1 MRQPLFSIIIPCYNQ
16 AHFLP
21 DCLDSLLAQDFPDW
35 EAIVVNDGSID
46 NTSEITISYSQ
57 KDTRIQLVKKVNG
70 GLSSAR
76 NHGVQYAT
84 GTHFIFL
91 DADDFLYSN
100 CLIEIASLSNDF
112 DDMDL
117 IQYGYTYITED
128 KQRVLGHVEAI
139 EKNSLIPE
147 IFKGNLGPCH
157 SICISKKL
165 VDNLGGFD
173 ENLKSVEDWDFWI
186 RAVKAGGRQKII
198 QQHLVYY
205 RYSKNSMSRNPL
217 MMYDALKTVIERG
230 PKYDSRIKNDSVFNK
245 DYNFNI
251 QPVLQDTLVRSA
263 GVGIMQGEVKETLN
277 FFSKE
282 SAKPLVNYSPQD
294 FELMCSYLSFRYW
307 YNKSDIEAVFSVIHP
322 HFVLFFKMAGYSDS
336 FSKKALYCIFKR
348 HLYYKNIYCYGK
360 KMGSILN
367 FIIRNYNEKI
377 LLKI

>member
-1 MRQPLFSIIIPCYNQ
+1 MRKPLFSIIIPCYNQ
-16 AHFLP
+16 AHFLT

-35 EAIVVNDGSID
+35 ESIVVNDGSTD
-46 NTSEITISYSQ
+46 TTTEIALSYTQ
-57 KDTRIQLVKKVNG
+57 KDTRIKHFEKVNG

-76 NHGVQYAT
+76 NYAIQYAT
-84 GTHFIFL
+84 GARLIFL

-139 EKNSLIPE
+139 EKKPLIPE

-157 SICISKKL
+157 SICISKKF
-165 VDNLGGFD
+165 VDDLGGFD
-173 ENLKSVEDWDFWI
+173 ENLKSVEDWDFWL
-186 RAVKAGGRQKII
+186 RAVKAGGKQKII
-198 QQHLVYY
+198 QQHLAYY
-205 RYSKNSMSRNPL
+205 RYSRNSMSRNPFV
-217 MMYDALKTVIERG
+217 MYDALKTVIERG
-230 PKYDSRIKNDSVFNK
+230 PKQDNRIKGDSRFNK
-245 DYNFNI
+245 NYNFDT
-251 QPVLQDTLVRSA
+251 QPVLHDVLIRTI
-263 GVGIMQGEVKETLN
+263 GVGIMQGNIKETLA

-282 SAKPLVNYSPQD
+282 SNQALHNYSPQD

-307 YNKSDIEAVFSVIHP
+307 YSQSDIEEVFSVIRP
-322 HFVLFFKMAGYSDS
+322 HFVLFFIMAGYSDS
-336 FSKKALYCIFKR
+336 FSRKALYCIFKR
-348 HLYYKNIYCYGK
+348 HLYYKNIYRYGK

-367 FIIRNYNEKI
+367 FITRNYNEKF